1 MGWCLTPFIFLSYDR
16 WIEVVRAVNY
26 FGFVYCAICFVI
38 CKIVQAMSSKSRST
52 DERVASKATDL
63 SPTINE
69 QRTTDSKA
77 TDLSPTLEDNKKDN

>member
-16 WIEVVRAVNY
+16 WLEVFRAVNY
-26 FGFVYCAICFVI
+26 FGFVYLAIWFVI
-38 CKIVQAMSSKSRST
+38 YKVYKAMGSKSRARE
-52 DERVASKATDL
+52 ERVASKATDL

-77 TDLSPTLEDNKKDN
+77 TDLSPTIQDNKKDN

>member
-16 WIEVVRAVNY
+16 WIEVVKAVNY

-38 CKIVQAMSSKSRST
+38 CKILKAISSKSRSR
-52 DERVASKATDL
+52 DERVTSKATDL

-69 QRTTDSKA
+69 QRSTDSKA
-77 TDLSPTLEDNKKDN
+77 TDLSPILEDNKKDN